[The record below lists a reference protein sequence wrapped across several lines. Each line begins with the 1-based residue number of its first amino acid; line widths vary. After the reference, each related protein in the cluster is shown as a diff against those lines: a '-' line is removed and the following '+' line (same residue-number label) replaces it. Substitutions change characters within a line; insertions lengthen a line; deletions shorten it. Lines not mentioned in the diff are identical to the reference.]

1 VTRFGA
7 ALALV
12 LALVSGLGA
21 VPAHAEPTP
30 SRGPSSIDRTVVRFA
45 SRETG
50 GAAAPRFVYERELA
64 FEARLEALT
73 EGDVREGAP
82 PFRERH
88 IRAALERHVTE
99 TVLESLGITPPPTPT
114 DISRRMEDA
123 RLALIERV
131 GGLIPLGEAARGEG
145 IGESELQR
153 LLRREALASLYLDR
167 MVAPMLSPS
176 DAELRVLL
184 RTERTPF
191 AGRPF
196 DEVSGAFRRWYV
208 SVRLGTALSAYYDG
222 LRGRMTVVVIH
233 GGP

>member
-1 VTRFGA
+1 MKRFGT
-7 ALALV
+7 LFVALV
-12 LALVSGLGA
+12 GLGVA
-21 VPAHAEPTP
+21 TPVRAETTLL
-30 SRGPSSIDRTVVRFA
+30 DRAVVRFA

-50 GAAAPRFVYERELA
+50 GTAAPRFVYERELA

-73 EGDVREGAP
+73 EGGAREGDP

-99 TVLESLGITPPPTPT
+99 TVLESLGITPPPTEVE
-114 DISRRMEDA
+114 ISKRMDEA
-123 RLALIERV
+123 RLSLVERV

-145 IGESELQR
+145 IGESELKR

-176 DAELRVLL
+176 DAELRILH

-196 DEVSGAFRRWYV
+196 DEISSSLRRWYV

-222 LRGRMTVVVIH
+222 LRGRVTVTVLR
-233 GGP
+233 